1 MLKSTFVSLVATA
14 AFLVTS
20 PAVHADEEAERLFN
34 EAMPQM
40 YHTCS
45 SLMELSDGDETV
57 ATDVLGKIATISI
70 YMRQIDIESYS
81 FSDAQQEEAEE
92 LFYLTI
98 SEGCAEDP
106 DALLAGIVD
115 DAVKAAFGI

>member
-1 MLKSTFVSLVATA
+1 MLKSTILSLVATA

-20 PAVHADEEAERLFN
+20 PAVYADEEAERLFN

-40 YHTCS
+40 YHTCN
-45 SLMELSDGDETV
+45 SLMELADGDEAV

-70 YMRQIDIESYS
+70 YMRQINIESFS
-81 FSDAQQEEAEE
+81 FSDAQQEEAEN

>member
-1 MLKSTFVSLVATA
+1 MLKPTCVFVVATA
-14 AFLVTS
+14 AFLVSS
-20 PAVHADEEAERLFN
+20 PAVFADEEAERLFN

-45 SLMELSDGDETV
+45 SLMKLADGDEAV

-81 FSDAQQEEAEE
+81 FSEAQQEEATE

-98 SEGCAEDP
+98 SERCAEDP

-115 DAVKAAFGI
+115 DAVKTAFGI